1 MTGCEAWWP
10 VGSPGPDWSEADY
23 LAYHSDGGCTSGLP
37 AVARALVT
45 PASLYAGP
53 LPFLVCERHT
63 LRKADLRLSLGTL

>member
-10 VGSPGPDWSEADY
+10 VGSPGPDWSGEDY
-23 LAYHSDGGCTSGLP
+23 SAYHQSEACGGQV
-37 AVARALVT
+37 VARALVT